1 MKNPRLSLIGM
12 KHYTKQLILKKYIC
26 DEIDGQYMQTLS
38 KLDSDNILQHIEKRD
53 EQMSRSIHT
62 LLNHSN
68 NDRYFFAMGA
78 GILEFI

>member
-12 KHYTKQLILKKYIC
+12 THYTKQLILKNYIC

-68 NDRYFFAMGA
+68 NGRYFFAIGA